1 MADICLLYEK
11 KYAGVRPYIS
21 KAQAGKPGGKPAGKR
36 GQVASRIK

>member
-21 KAQAGKPGGKPAGKR
+21 KAQAGKPGGKPGGKR
-36 GQVASRIK
+36 GQVASRIR

>member
-21 KAQAGKPGGKPAGKR
+21 KAQAGKPGGKR
-36 GQVASRIK
+36 GQVASRIR